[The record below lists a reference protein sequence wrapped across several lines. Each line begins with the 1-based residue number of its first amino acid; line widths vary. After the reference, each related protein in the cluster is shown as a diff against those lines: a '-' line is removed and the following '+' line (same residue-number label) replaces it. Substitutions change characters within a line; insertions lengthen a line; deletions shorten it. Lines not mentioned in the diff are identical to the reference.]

1 MKSKGNWTYFELA
14 GSSSY
19 PSCSYWGS
27 TFFRARITNLSCP
40 MAQDMSSRSDYLNKR
55 GPHLRAD
62 VHRLISFNFRYL
74 LTLTCIILLLLV
86 IYNLM
91 FEIQR

>member
-1 MKSKGNWTYFELA
+1 
-14 GSSSY
+14 
-19 PSCSYWGS
+19 
-27 TFFRARITNLSCP
+27 

-55 GPHLRAD
+55 GPHLRAA